1 MITSNK
7 VIKTTSHTTTATLKN
22 VCSLRKRLIQVC
34 QVSQN
39 RQYWKLP
46 SGVLLALA
54 LGTASWAQ
62 AQSVEPPSREIQL
75 QAQAQVEVS
84 EDWLQ
89 MRLSFRTTGSQAD
102 VLQRNINTEV
112 GAALKKAN
120 QAMANAQAAKGALA
134 MRVRTGGSGVYPKYD
149 KQGRI
154 DRWTGHADLVLEGLD
169 MASIQQVAA
178 NIAPFVLVSSG
189 FSLSPAVT
197 HKTESE
203 LMLEA
208 IAAFKAKAQAA
219 TKAFGYASFEV
230 EQVSVS
236 GSATAAPQARSMGR
250 IAAMPL
256 DARHGADNVSLDVQ
270 PGWQWVNVTVG
281 GTVSMR

>member
-1 MITSNK
+1 
-7 VIKTTSHTTTATLKN
+7 
-22 VCSLRKRLIQVC
+22 
-34 QVSQN
+34 
-39 RQYWKLP
+39 
-46 SGVLLALA
+46 
-54 LGTASWAQ
+54 
-62 AQSVEPPSREIQL
+62 
-75 QAQAQVEVS
+75 
-84 EDWLQ
+84 
-89 MRLSFRTTGSQAD
+89 MRLSFRATGSQAD

-134 MRVRTGGSGVYPKYD
+134 MRVRTGGSGVYPKYG

-203 LMLEA
+203 LMLEV

-230 EQVSVS
+230 AQVSVS
-236 GSATAAPQARSMGR
+236 GSATAAPQARSMGPWPCR
-250 IAAMPL
+250 
-256 DARHGADNVSLDVQ
+256 RT
-270 PGWQWVNVTVG
+270 PGMALTTCRGTFNQVG
-281 GTVSMR
+281 SG